1 MLKVHASVVAI
12 EGKAVLLR
20 GPSGSGKS
28 DLALR
33 LMDQGAKL
41 VSDDYV
47 ELHTDNSHISAT
59 PPDTIRGLMEIRGV
73 GLIKFPCLNKADLAL
88 ALDLVPA
95 AQIERLPVRQNRL
108 YVDGVSV
115 PLFKMDGL
123 AASAPARIRILLE
136 NLDDLMIAEEIS

>member
-1 MLKVHASVVAI
+1 MLRVHASVVAI
-12 EGKAVLLR
+12 KGKAVLLR

-33 LMDQGAKL
+33 LMDQGAEL

-47 ELHTDNSHISAT
+47 ELSIDNSHISAR
-59 PPDTIRGLMEIRGV
+59 PPDTIRGLMEVRGM
-73 GLIKFPCLNKADLAL
+73 GLMTFPYLNKADLAL

-95 AQIERLPVRQNRL
+95 AQIERLPVRQNKL

-115 PLFKMDGL
+115 PLFKLDGL
-123 AASAPARIRILLE
+123 AASAPARIHILLE
-136 NLDDLMIAEEIS
+136 NMDGLKTGKEGQ